1 MFDNLIKEV
10 SKVVVG
16 NENKIKLTLA
26 AILSEGSVL
35 IEDNPGSGKTTFAKA
50 ITLNLGLGFKRI
62 QFTSDL
68 LPSDILG
75 FNIFKNEELTF
86 QKGPIF
92 TNIVLADELNRG
104 SPKSQSAFLEA
115 MEEKNV
121 SIDGSTYKLPEPF
134 FVIATQNPMDSSG
147 TSTLPDSQLDRFMI
161 SFSLSEL
168 NDQDKVSMIKNN
180 IDLSNI
186 NSQTVDWKNI
196 QDKKNKI
203 NVSDE
208 IYDYVL
214 QIEQT
219 VKALDQEKVLML
231 KNNIDLSKINSETV
245 DWKNIQDKKNEINVS
260 DEIYD
265 YVLQIEQTIKALDQE
280 IYISARCL
288 KQIIDLAKGWALVH
302 SKDYVTHQDIKDVLS
317 YILRHRIKFL
327 KQDEKKDFVNQEILG
342 KIDIKR

>member
-10 SKVVVG
+10 SKVIVG
-16 NENKIKLTLA
+16 NENKIKLTIA

-75 FNIFKNEELTF
+75 FNIFKNEELNF

-121 SIDGSTYKLPEPF
+121 SIDGTTYKLPEPF

-168 NDQDKVSMIKNN
+168 NDKDKVLMLKNN
-180 IDLSNI
+180 IDLTKI
-186 NSQTVDWKNI
+186 NSEKINWSEI

-208 IYDYVL
+208 IYQYIL
-214 QIEQT
+214 EIEQIINS
-219 VKALDQEKVLML
+219 LDQ
-231 KNNIDLSKINSETV
+231 
-245 DWKNIQDKKNEINVS
+245 Q
-260 DEIYD
+260 
-265 YVLQIEQTIKALDQE
+265 
-280 IYISARCL
+280 IYISPRCL
-288 KQIIDLAKGWALVH
+288 KQIIDLGKGWAMVN
-302 SKDYVTHQDIKDVLS
+302 SKDYVTHQDIKDLLP

-327 KQDEKKDFVNQEILG
+327 KQEEKEDFVNNEILG
-342 KIDIKR
+342 KISIKR

>member
-168 NDQDKVSMIKNN
+168 NDQDKV
-180 IDLSNI
+180 
-186 NSQTVDWKNI
+186 
-196 QDKKNKI
+196 
-203 NVSDE
+203 
-208 IYDYVL
+208 
-214 QIEQT
+214 
-219 VKALDQEKVLML
+219 LML
-231 KNNIDLSKINSETV
+231 KNNIDLSKINSETI
-245 DWKNIQDKKNEINVS
+245 DWKNIQDKKNKINVS

>member
-1 MFDNLIKEV
+1 MFNGLIKEV
-10 SKVVVG
+10 SKSIIG
-16 NENKIKLTLA
+16 NEDKIKLTLA

-35 IEDNPGSGKTTFAKA
+35 IEDNPGSGKTTLAKA

-121 SIDGSTYKLPEPF
+121 SVDGVTYKLPEPF

-161 SFSLSEL
+161 SFSLSDL
-168 NDQDKVSMIKNN
+168 NDQDKVTMLKNN
-180 IDLSNI
+180 HDLNNIKSEPIDWS
-186 NSQTVDWKNI
+186 KI
-196 QDKKNKI
+196 QQAKKKI
-203 NVSDE
+203 NTSDE
-208 IYDYVL
+208 IYQYIL
-214 QIEQT
+214 EIEQSI
-219 VKALDQEKVLML
+219 KSLDQ
-231 KNNIDLSKINSETV
+231 
-245 DWKNIQDKKNEINVS
+245 Q
-260 DEIYD
+260 
-265 YVLQIEQTIKALDQE
+265 

-288 KQIIDLAKGWALVH
+288 KQILDLSKGWALINN
-302 SKDYVTHQDIKDVLS
+302 KDYVTHQDIKEVLP
-317 YILRHRIKFL
+317 YLLRHRIKFL
-327 KQDEKKDFVNQEILG
+327 KQEEKFDFVNHEILS
-342 KIDIKR
+342 KINIKR

>member
-10 SKVVVG
+10 SKVIVG
-16 NENKIKLTLA
+16 NENKIKLTIA

-75 FNIFKNEELTF
+75 FNIFKNEELNF

-121 SIDGSTYKLPEPF
+121 SIDGTTYKLPEPF
-134 FVIATQNPMDSSG
+134 FVVATQNPMDSSG

-168 NDQDKVSMIKNN
+168 SDKDKVLMLKNN
-180 IDLSNI
+180 IDLTKI
-186 NSQTVDWKNI
+186 NSEKISWSEI
-196 QDKKNKI
+196 QNKKNKI

-208 IYDYVL
+208 IYQYTL
-214 QIEQT
+214 E
-219 VKALDQEKVLML
+219 
-231 KNNIDLSKINSETV
+231 
-245 DWKNIQDKKNEINVS
+245 
-260 DEIYD
+260 
-265 YVLQIEQTIKALDQE
+265 IEQTINSLDQQ
-280 IYISARCL
+280 IYISPRCL
-288 KQIIDLAKGWALVH
+288 KQIIDLGKGWAVVN
-302 SKDYVTHQDIKDVLS
+302 SKDYVTHQDIKDLLP

-327 KQDEKKDFVNQEILG
+327 KQEEKEDFVNNEILG
-342 KIDIKR
+342 KISIKR

>member
-10 SKVVVG
+10 SKVIVG
-16 NENKIKLTLA
+16 NENKIKLTIA

-75 FNIFKNEELTF
+75 FNIFKNEELNF

-121 SIDGSTYKLPEPF
+121 SIDGTTYKLPEPF

-168 NDQDKVSMIKNN
+168 NDKDKVLMLKNN
-180 IDLSNI
+180 IDLTKI
-186 NSQTVDWKNI
+186 NSEKINWSEI

-208 IYDYVL
+208 IYQYTL
-214 QIEQT
+214 EIEQRINS
-219 VKALDQEKVLML
+219 LDQ
-231 KNNIDLSKINSETV
+231 
-245 DWKNIQDKKNEINVS
+245 Q
-260 DEIYD
+260 
-265 YVLQIEQTIKALDQE
+265 
-280 IYISARCL
+280 IYISPRCL
-288 KQIIDLAKGWALVH
+288 KQIIDLGKGWAMVN
-302 SKDYVTHQDIKDVLS
+302 SKDYVTHQDIKDLLP

-327 KQDEKKDFVNQEILG
+327 KQEEKEDFVNNEILG
-342 KIDIKR
+342 KISIKR

>member
-50 ITLNLGLGFKRI
+50 ITVNLGLGFKRI

-121 SIDGSTYKLPEPF
+121 SIDGETYKLPEPF

-168 NDQDKVSMIKNN
+168 NDQDKVSM
-180 IDLSNI
+180 
-186 NSQTVDWKNI
+186 
-196 QDKKNKI
+196 
-203 NVSDE
+203 
-208 IYDYVL
+208 
-214 QIEQT
+214 
-219 VKALDQEKVLML
+219 L
-231 KNNIDLSKINSETV
+231 KNNIDLSKINSETI
-245 DWKNIQDKKNEINVS
+245 DWKNIQDKKNKINVS

>member
-168 NDQDKVSMIKNN
+168 NDQ
-180 IDLSNI
+180 
-186 NSQTVDWKNI
+186 
-196 QDKKNKI
+196 
-203 NVSDE
+203 
-208 IYDYVL
+208 
-214 QIEQT
+214 
-219 VKALDQEKVLML
+219 EKVLML
-231 KNNIDLSKINSETV
+231 KNNIDLSKINSQTV